1 MESGLSASDIV
12 LTDVH
17 DLDDLRAELIAKI
30 RQELAREDITCEEIR
45 TLSDAYKN
53 MSTDTWLTLAS
64 MMTRCSSGYGLTKP
78 QQSDESTE
86 Q

>member
-1 MESGLSASDIV
+1 MESGLSAADIV
-12 LTDVH
+12 ISDVH

-30 RQELAREDITCEEIR
+30 RKELGREDITCEEIK
-45 TLSDAYKN
+45 TLSEAYKN

-64 MMTRCSSGYGLTKP
+64 MMYKCSSGYGLTKP